1 MPTETRRTF
10 CRICEPACGLTATVT
25 DGELVALA
33 PDREH
38 PISRGYACH
47 KGLFALDVHRDPDR
61 LEYPQRRRGDGYER
75 IDWDTAAD
83 DVAQRLRAV
92 IARHGPRAVAGYLGN
107 PGEYNSLLSE
117 AWYAFFGQLGTDRLF
132 NVNTQDCGNK
142 FAGAEAVYGSVT
154 IHPVPDFEHTDFVL
168 LIGENPAVSQMSFCS
183 LPDAMGTLKAVA
195 RRGGRVVFVNPR
207 RVESADGVG
216 EVVQIR
222 PDTDVYLLAAMLD
235 AIDRGPGFAA
245 AVVAS
250 HGRHVEELRAVVRRY
265 APARVAAVT
274 GIPAET
280 IERLAL
286 DFARAP
292 RASVHMSTGVNMGR
306 QGTLAYWLLQ
316 MLSFVTGNLDRAGG
330 NVLSVGYYERRARAG
345 RNPTGEVD
353 FIDVGFGPV
362 RKPKLPVFPYPGNL
376 LADFIEDAQEPI
388 RALVVCAGNPLL
400 AMGGE
405 ERLRRALPRL
415 ELLVVIDLYR
425 NATGE
430 YADYLLPATDAFE
443 REDINGLGLGLQQRP
458 NIQYTAAVVEPRGER
473 RHERWILARLAQA
486 LGLVSE
492 LDDPAAHDPWG
503 KVAHM
508 LHSRGLS
515 FDDLRTREVIDLG
528 PLQHGRFYTDYLQT
542 ADGRVDCCPAVFAQA
557 LVRMANIFDELAA
570 EPRGQ
575 LKLISK
581 REARMMNSWLAN
593 LPQLKTKTNVTNHL
607 YMHPD
612 DAAARG
618 LADGARVL
626 VRNAHGAVEVPLR
639 LSDELLPGVVAMPH
653 GWGQGLTSGMRIA
666 QRTPGA
672 NCNRLLPT
680 GAGSFEPLSGQAHMT
695 GVPVEV
701 VAFDTAAA
709 K

>member
-1 MPTETRRTF
+1 MGTERKRTF
-10 CRICEPACGLTATVT
+10 CRICEPACGLVATVT

-61 LEYPQRRRGDGYER
+61 LAHPQRRTAAGFEE
-75 IDWDTAAD
+75 IDWDGAIGEIAE
-83 DVAQRLRAV
+83 RLRAIV
-92 IARHGPRAVAGYLGN
+92 ARHGPRAVAGYLGN
-107 PGEYNSLLSE
+107 PGEYNSQLSE
-117 AWYAFFGQLGTDRLF
+117 AWYGFFGQLGTDRLF

-154 IHPVPDFEHTDFVL
+154 VHPIPDFERTDFAL

-183 LPDAMGTLKAVA
+183 LPDATGTFKEVV

-207 RVESADGVG
+207 RIESAESVG
-216 EVVQIR
+216 ELVQIR
-222 PDTDVYLLAAMLD
+222 PDTDVYLLAAMLC
-235 AIDRGPGFAA
+235 AIDRGPGFDAQAIAA
-245 AVVAS
+245 
-250 HGRHVEELRAVVRRY
+250 HGRRIDELRAVVHRY
-265 APARVAAVT
+265 PPARVAAVT
-274 GIPAET
+274 GIPAAT

-306 QGTLAYWLLQ
+306 QGTLAYWLVQ
-316 MLSFVTGNLDRAGG
+316 MLAFVTGNLDREGG

-345 RNPTGEVD
+345 RNPTGEVTFVD
-353 FIDVGFGPV
+353 EGFGPV
-362 RKPKLPVFPYPGNL
+362 RRPRPPVFPWPGNL
-376 LADFIEDAQEPI
+376 LADFIERAAEPI
-388 RALVVCAGNPLL
+388 RALVVCAGNPVL

-415 ELLVVIDLYR
+415 ELLVVVDLYR

-430 YADYLLPATDAFE
+430 YAHYLLPATDAFE
-443 REDINGLGLGLQQRP
+443 REDINGLGVGLQHRP
-458 NIQYTAAVVEPRGER
+458 NIQYTPAVVAPRAGR

-486 LGLVSE
+486 LGYVSE
-492 LDDPAAHDPWG
+492 LDDPAVHDPWG

-508 LHSRGLS
+508 LQSRGLS
-515 FDDLRTREVIDLG
+515 FEELRAREVIDLG
-528 PLQHGRFYTDYLQT
+528 PHRFGRFFDEYIQT
-542 ADGRVDCCPAVFAQA
+542 ADRRVDCCPPVFGAA
-557 LVRMANIFDELAA
+557 LARMEDLFLELAA
-570 EPRGQ
+570 EKPGV

-593 LPQLKTKTNVTNHL
+593 LPQLKTKHNSTNYL
-607 YMHPD
+607 YMHPA
-612 DAAARG
+612 DAAERG
-618 LADGARVL
+618 LGDGARVV
-626 VRNAHGAVEVPLR
+626 VRNAHGSLEIPLR
-639 LSDELLPGVVAMPH
+639 LADDLLPGVVAIPH
-653 GWGQGLTSGMRIA
+653 GWGQALSGGMRVA

-680 GAGSFEPLSGQAHMT
+680 GPGSFEPLSGQAHMT

-701 VAFDTAAA
+701 VAFEAAAA